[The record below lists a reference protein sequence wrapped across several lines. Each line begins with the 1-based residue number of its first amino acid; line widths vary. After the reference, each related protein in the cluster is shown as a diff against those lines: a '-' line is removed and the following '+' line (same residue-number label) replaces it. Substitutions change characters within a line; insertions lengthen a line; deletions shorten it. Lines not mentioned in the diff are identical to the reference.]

1 MYVTA
6 QMISCEIHDEQS
18 NSKAGTSPFFLGFSL
33 GKDSFT
39 SVQYSLLW
47 PPQVCDGSKQ
57 PAYYHVLCL

>member
-1 MYVTA
+1 MMNTA
-6 QMISCEIHDEQS
+6 TVKQVCLL
-18 NSKAGTSPFFLGFSL
+18 FFLGFSL

-39 SVQYSLLW
+39 SIQYPLLW